1 MKESDF
7 IMENNNNLTI
17 DGVVIINGV
26 EIHNIFGEFGDNQK
40 CLLAKEIANV
50 HGIEVKEFNRT
61 IQRHISRFRENIDII
76 DLKGTE
82 SEVEFLHHEIFTQNS
97 LNRSNNIY
105 LFSRKGY
112 LKLVGIMEDDLAYDI
127 QDQMIDEY
135 FELKELEITKE
146 DKLCLSIIK
155 ANSQEGRM
163 VAVSE
168 LVEYKNQQIAE
179 KDEQLQI
186 QAPKVAMADRFAITD
201 SLMGIRKVAKIFN
214 ERVKS
219 NKTIGEKKLFEILR
233 NEEILQS
240 SKGEW
245 NIPYQRYIDTGYF
258 ELKPSTHSNGF
269 GGVITEF
276 TSKVTGQGLEWLWKY
291 LLRKGYVVSDDIKL
305 LS

>member
-1 MKESDF
+1 M
-7 IMENNNNLTI
+7 MENNNSLTI

-163 VAVSE
+163 VAVGE

-179 KDEQLQI
+179 KDELLQI

-214 ERVKS
+214 ERIKN

-233 NEEILQS
+233 IENILQDS
-240 SKGEW
+240 DGEW
-245 NIPYQRYIDTGYF
+245 NIPYQRYIDAGYF

-269 GGVITEF
+269 GGIITDF
-276 TSKVTGQGLEWLWKY
+276 TTKVTGKGLEWLWKQ
-291 LLRKGYVVSDDIKL
+291 LLKKGYVMSDDVKL

>member
-1 MKESDF
+1 M
-7 IMENNNNLTI
+7 MENNNNLTI
-17 DGVVIINGV
+17 DGVVIINGEEV
-26 EIHNIFGEFGDNQK
+26 HNIFGEFGENQK
-40 CLLAKEIANV
+40 SALVKEIANV
-50 HGIEVKEFNRT
+50 HGVELKHLNEKINRN
-61 IQRHISRFRENIDII
+61 IKRFRFGIDIV

-82 SEVEFLHHEIFTQNS
+82 SEVVLCDHEIYTQNS

-163 VAVSE
+163 VAVGE

-179 KDEQLQI
+179 KDELLQI
-186 QAPKVAMADRFAITD
+186 QAPKVAMADRFAVTD

-214 ERVKS
+214 ERIKN

-233 NEEILQS
+233 NESILQDS
-240 SKGEW
+240 DGEW
-245 NIPYQRYIDTGYF
+245 NIPYQRYIDAGYF

-269 GGVITEF
+269 GSIITDF
-276 TSKVTGQGLEWLWKY
+276 TTKVTGKGLEWLWKQ
-291 LLRKGYVVSDDIKL
+291 LLKKGYVSSDDVKL
-305 LS
+305 LT

>member
-1 MKESDF
+1 M
-7 IMENNNNLTI
+7 MENNNSLTI

-163 VAVSE
+163 VAVGE

-179 KDEQLQI
+179 KDELLQI

-214 ERVKS
+214 ERIKN

-233 NEEILQS
+233 IENILQDS
-240 SKGEW
+240 DGEW
-245 NIPYQRYIDTGYF
+245 NIPYQRYIDAGYF

-269 GGVITEF
+269 GGIITDF
-276 TSKVTGQGLEWLWKY
+276 TTKVTGKGLEWLWKQ
-291 LLRKGYVVSDDIKL
+291 LLKKGYVSSDDVKL
-305 LS
+305 LT

>member
-1 MKESDF
+1 
-7 IMENNNNLTI
+7 MENNNSLTI

-163 VAVSE
+163 VAVGE

-179 KDEQLQI
+179 KDELLQI

-214 ERVKS
+214 ERIKN

-233 NEEILQS
+233 IENILQDS
-240 SKGEW
+240 DGEW
-245 NIPYQRYIDTGYF
+245 NIPYQRYIDAGYF

-269 GGVITEF
+269 GGIITDF
-276 TSKVTGQGLEWLWKY
+276 TTKVTGKGLEWLWKQ
-291 LLRKGYVVSDDIKL
+291 LLKKGYVMSDDVKL

>member
-1 MKESDF
+1 M
-7 IMENNNNLTI
+7 MENNNNLTI
-17 DGVVIINGV
+17 DGVVIINGEEV
-26 EIHNIFGEFGDNQK
+26 HNIFGEFGENQK
-40 CLLAKEIANV
+40 SALVKEIANV
-50 HGIEVKEFNRT
+50 HGVELKHLNEKINRN
-61 IQRHISRFRENIDII
+61 IKRFRFGIDIV

-82 SEVEFLHHEIFTQNS
+82 SEVVLCDHEIYTQNS

-163 VAVSE
+163 VAVGE

-179 KDEQLQI
+179 KDELLQI
-186 QAPKVAMADRFAITD
+186 QAPKVAMADRFAVTD

-214 ERVKS
+214 ERIKN

-233 NEEILQS
+233 IESILQDS
-240 SKGEW
+240 DGEW
-245 NIPYQRYIDTGYF
+245 NIPYQRYIDAGYF

-269 GGVITEF
+269 GSIITDF
-276 TSKVTGQGLEWLWKY
+276 TTKVTGKGLEWLWKQ
-291 LLRKGYVVSDDIKL
+291 LLKKGYVMSDDVKL
-305 LS
+305 LR